1 MAWYMHM
8 LMRILTQLCTATCKV
23 LMHWCM
29 KQLLL
34 TSLHAVL
41 DGLGGVPGCGPGGD
55 MDPVLAVSVNERG
68 IQGNETLQ
76 V

>member
-1 MAWYMHM
+1 
-8 LMRILTQLCTATCKV
+8 
-23 LMHWCM
+23 M

-41 DGLGGVPGCGPGGD
+41 AGLGGVPGCGPGGD
-55 MDPVLAVSVNERG
+55 MDPVLAVSVSERG